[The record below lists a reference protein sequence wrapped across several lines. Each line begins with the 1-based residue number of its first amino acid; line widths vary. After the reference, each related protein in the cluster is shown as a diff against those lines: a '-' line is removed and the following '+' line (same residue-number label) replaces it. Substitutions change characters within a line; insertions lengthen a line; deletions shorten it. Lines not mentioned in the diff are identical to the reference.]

1 MSLVVKMNIFYEVS
15 KSLETQQEYERL
27 KSIFPETDSENA
39 EVIVV
44 IGGDGFMLRILHK
57 YYGQDKYIYGLNF
70 GTVGFLMNN
79 RTDDLLTDIK
89 KANKHKLIPLQAKVK
104 LQNGE
109 EKLLLGF
116 NEISIHR
123 QKAQAIQID
132 IKVNNKTRVEN
143 LICDGA
149 LLSTPAGSTA
159 YNFSAGGSILPLD
172 SKTLALTPISPFRPR
187 KWNGA
192 IIPDKTNISFN
203 VFNFKKRP
211 AYITADNKSVEN
223 IIKVDISLA
232 KQGINILTD
241 SNHDL
246 EERIISEQFN

>member
-1 MSLVVKMNIFYEVS
+1 MNIFYEVS
-15 KSLETQQEYERL
+15 KSLEARQEYKRL
-27 KSIFPETDSENA
+27 KSIFPETDPEKA

-57 YYGQDKYIYGLNF
+57 YYGKEKYIYGLNF
-70 GTVGFLMNN
+70 GTVGFLMNDK
-79 RTDDLLTDIK
+79 TDDLLADIK
-89 KANKHKLIPLQAKVK
+89 KANKHKLIPLQAKAM
-104 LQNGE
+104 LQNGK
-109 EKLLLGF
+109 EKTLLGF

-132 IKVNNKTRVEN
+132 IKVNNKKRVED

-159 YNFSAGGSILPLD
+159 YNFSAGGAILPLD
-172 SKTLALTPISPFRPR
+172 SKTLALTPISSFRPR
-187 KWNGA
+187 KWDGA
-192 IIPDKTNISFN
+192 IIPDKTNISFTVSN
-203 VFNFKKRP
+203 CEKRP

-223 IIKVDISLA
+223 VTKVDISLA
-232 KQGINILTD
+232 EQGIYILTD